1 MYTSLTDLIESK
13 GILLADGATG
23 TNLFAMGLETGDS
36 PELWN
41 VDHPERIEKLYRDFV
56 EAGSD
61 LILTNSFG
69 GTHYRLALHKAGDR
83 VQELNEAAARIARRI
98 VEESGRQVI
107 VAGSIGPTG
116 EILEPNGPV
125 SIEQAAAAFREQAAA
140 LKDGGVDVLWIETIS
155 SREEIQAAMQGT
167 ADLGLPLVFTVS
179 IDTNGRTMMGLTA
192 NDVIGINAELDPQAL
207 AVGTNCGIGAAEV
220 VAAICNLSTALEEQ
234 TTATGS
240 KPLLVAKA
248 NCGIPEYVDGKIVYN
263 GTPQIMADYTK
274 LAADA
279 GASVIGG
286 CCGTTPAHIK
296 AMRDVLDNYTPSES
310 PDLDTIVNTL
320 GEVSKG
326 AQAQLGGDLSLA
338 AGSSSG
344 RGARTSRRRKNK
356 SAS

>member
-140 LKDGGVDVLWIETIS
+140 LK
-155 SREEIQAAMQGT
+155 M
-167 ADLGLPLVFTVS
+167 
-179 IDTNGRTMMGLTA
+179 
-192 NDVIGINAELDPQAL
+192 AESM
-207 AVGTNCGIGAAEV
+207 C
-220 VAAICNLSTALEEQ
+220 C
-234 TTATGS
+234 GS
-240 KPLLVAKA
+240 KPYHRVRK
-248 NCGIPEYVDGKIVYN
+248 
-263 GTPQIMADYTK
+263 
-274 LAADA
+274 
-279 GASVIGG
+279 
-286 CCGTTPAHIK
+286 
-296 AMRDVLDNYTPSES
+296 
-310 PDLDTIVNTL
+310 
-320 GEVSKG
+320 
-326 AQAQLGGDLSLA
+326 
-338 AGSSSG
+338 
-344 RGARTSRRRKNK
+344 SRRQCKALQTWVCRWC
-356 SAS
+356 SLSVSTPMDAP